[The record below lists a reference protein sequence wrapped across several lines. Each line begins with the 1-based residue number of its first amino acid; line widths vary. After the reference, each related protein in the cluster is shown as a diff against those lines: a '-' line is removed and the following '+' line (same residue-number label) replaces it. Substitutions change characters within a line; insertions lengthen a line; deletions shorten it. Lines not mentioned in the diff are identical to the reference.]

1 MEDKLWENW
10 EDDLEELY
18 WKFDQDAKKKNLS
31 ERDVF
36 KNKVRWFINKIL
48 SVPTTFGFEQAIRF
62 LKEGKMVARIGW
74 NGKGMWLKLVAM
86 DHYSIIEKAVGINM
100 GDGHDEWNLLPWIG
114 MKTADDK
121 FVPWL
126 ASQTDMLAEDWILFK

>member
-74 NGKGMWLKLVAM
+74 NDKGMWLRLVTIK
-86 DHYSIIEKAVGINM
+86 HWGIIEESSNLHPGV
-100 GDGHDEWNLLPWIG
+100 ELLPFIG